1 MFFSPYL
8 IIKLNAAPPKTLG
21 GFFFNMGVI
30 SDNKYSFFNLPRST
44 RHWIILKD
52 VKGELDFTKKVTKIA
67 LESDALDKP
76 KDFDKEDDDFSF

>member
-8 IIKLNAAPPKTLG
+8 IINLNAAPSMTR
-21 GFFFNMGVI
+21 GFQYMGVI
-30 SDNKYSFFNLPRST
+30 SNAKYSFFNLPRST